1 MTVFAGIR
9 MRETQ
14 REMSTKMATA
24 PRLVAMMA
32 RGKRGSSNLKP
43 TVYVPSGVAPKN

>member
-9 MRETQ
+9 MRKTE
-14 REMSTKMATA
+14 EVSSKKETA

-32 RGKRGSSNLKP
+32 RGKSGSRNLKP
-43 TVYVPSGVAPKN
+43 TIYMPSGVPPKN

>member
-9 MRETQ
+9 MRKTQ
-14 REMSTKMATA
+14 MEVSTKQRTA

-43 TVYVPSGVAPKN
+43 TVYLPSGVAPKN